1 MFSIISRTVIMYILI
16 VFAMRVMGKKN
27 LGEFQPSD
35 LVSTILISNLTSVI
49 IEEPHLPIAHS
60 VSAIIIIMC
69 LEVFIA
75 VFVRKSERFAHIAQG
90 QAMILVQN
98 GVINQDTMNKLRFSV
113 DDVLEALRSK
123 DIFYL
128 EEAYLA
134 IVETTGNVNVYKDPN
149 AASNIKKDTI
159 PALPV
164 IIDRRIIAEN
174 ICTLNCCQEK
184 INEILNKQNI
194 PLDKILLMTMDGAGK
209 YNITL
214 KEHDI

>member
-1 MFSIISRTVIMYILI
+1 MYILI

-60 VSAIIIIMC
+60 VSAIIIIMF
-69 LEVFIA
+69 LEVFVA
-75 VFVRKSERFAHIAQG
+75 VLERKSQKFAAIAQG
-90 QAMILVQN
+90 KSMILVQN
-98 GVINQDTMNKLRFSV
+98 GVINQATMSRLRFSV

-128 EEAYLA
+128 EEAALA
-134 IVETTGNVNVYKDPN
+134 IVETTGTVNIYKTPD
-149 AASNIKKDTI
+149 ASTTLEKDTI
-159 PALPV
+159 PALPI
-164 IIDRRIIAEN
+164 IIDGKTMVEN
-174 ICTLNCCQEK
+174 MKTVNCMEEK
-184 INEILNKQNI
+184 IDSILNKQYICRDN
-194 PLDKILLMTMDGAGK
+194 ILLMMMDGAGK

-214 KEHDI
+214 KE